1 MMRVRPLGD
10 FKMLG
15 TRISVSKHKEYE
27 GVHAVNQPD
36 WERRGLIFIT
46 NAEGDDPVDGIG
58 FLLSKEDYVIIT

>member
-46 NAEGDDPVDGIG
+46 IEETAATEIG
-58 FLLSKEDYVIIT
+58 FLLPKEDYVIIT

>member
-46 NAEGDDPVDGIG
+46 NAEGDDTEIG
-58 FLLSKEDYVIIT
+58 FLLPKEDYVIIT